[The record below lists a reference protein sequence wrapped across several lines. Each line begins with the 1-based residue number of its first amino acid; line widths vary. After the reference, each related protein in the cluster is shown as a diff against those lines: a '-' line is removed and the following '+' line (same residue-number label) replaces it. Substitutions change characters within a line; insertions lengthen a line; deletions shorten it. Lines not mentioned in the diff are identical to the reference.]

1 MVTSWS
7 FLHLLLPC
15 LHSRSCGLFEV
26 AVFVGT
32 QVGISFDGLFSVA
45 CLVEQNSSC
54 LISLFAFIF
63 SNFSLAQPWPHWLV
77 NMPSG
82 LSLVPLNSMLSCR
95 LCSSAVAGTAGP
107 PLVRV
112 GAPPS
117 APPRGRLQPSF
128 CRSTACQAQPFSL
141 RAAIVLTAL
150 LLGSGHAWDKVG
162 TQ

>member
-15 LHSRSCGLFEV
+15 LHSSSCGLFEV

-32 QVGISFDGLFSVA
+32 QVGISFDGLFSVS

-77 NMPSG
+77 NTPSG
-82 LSLVPLNSMLSCR
+82 LSLVPLNLMLSCC

-112 GAPPS
+112 GVPPF
-117 APPRGRLQPSF
+117 APPRAVSSLLSAGPLPAKESPSP
-128 CRSTACQAQPFSL
+128 SGPPLYSL
-141 RAAIVLTAL
+141 LSFWVLVTP
-150 LLGSGHAWDKVG
+150 GIK
-162 TQ
+162 